1 MRQVTP
7 DGMAANPLQALPAAE
22 REVAAII
29 AFAARYYSGLPFE
42 VRLAGPELL
51 HNAAALWARHT
62 QCSQK
67 AIREEGG
74 SHGS

>member
-7 DGMAANPLQALPAAE
+7 DGMAANPLQALPSAE

-42 VRLAGPELL
+42 VQRPD
-51 HNAAALWARHT
+51 AAPLR
-62 QCSQK
+62 
-67 AIREEGG
+67 R
-74 SHGS
+74 SHI